1 MKRFYL
7 LVLLMLVAGGLALL
21 GLAIA
26 EHKGYVL
33 FAYQGFRYESSLWV
47 FLALMVAILLVVYLV
62 RQVLRLVFVS
72 GEWVNPWSRRHRS
85 RRVKLAT
92 EQGFVDLVEG
102 RWEHA
107 LRHLRRAGD
116 HSPLPLMYYLGAA
129 RAAHQLEKYSESEA
143 LLEKAVQRQP
153 QAELAVALTD
163 AEFQIERG
171 ETQAALETLQVM
183 HERYPDNQQVLF
195 KLQEIY
201 VERKEWSA
209 LLGLLPKLRKDKVL
223 TDAQLEVIEAQAWSG
238 RLADAGHTDEQSAD
252 SANSTLTNAWQQ
264 LSANQRQ
271 EPQLLAVYADQL
283 RALGNDD
290 GAEEL
295 LRSALQ
301 RKYDSR
307 LVRLYGL
314 LRSSNPARQLQ
325 AAEGWLKGHSDDA
338 GLLLTLGR
346 LCLHNKLW
354 GKARDYLE
362 SSMRLQRHP
371 ETCAELARLLA
382 QLGEVER
389 SNQLFQ
395 EGLGLLDQRLI
406 GLPRAASLSR

>member
-1 MKRFYL
+1 
-7 LVLLMLVAGGLALL
+7 
-21 GLAIA
+21 
-26 EHKGYVL
+26 
-33 FAYQGFRYESSLWV
+33 
-47 FLALMVAILLVVYLV
+47 
-62 RQVLRLVFVS
+62 
-72 GEWVNPWSRRHRS
+72 
-85 RRVKLAT
+85 
-92 EQGFVDLVEG
+92 
-102 RWEHA
+102 
-107 LRHLRRAGD
+107 
-116 HSPLPLMYYLGAA
+116 
-129 RAAHQLEKYSESEA
+129 
-143 LLEKAVQRQP
+143 
-153 QAELAVALTD
+153 
-163 AEFQIERG
+163 
-171 ETQAALETLQVM
+171 M

-223 TDAQLEVIEAQAWSG
+223 TDAQLEVIEAQAWAG

-314 LRSSNPARQLQ
+314 LRSSNPTRQLQ
-325 AAEGWLKGHSDDA
+325 AAEGWLKAHSDDA